1 MEVMSRD
8 IMQMLSELFMRE
20 KMSFNNIFELSMDI
34 ISRDWN
40 LRADQIRLEINIFN
54 INSNQSLE

>member
-1 MEVMSRD
+1 MEGMSRD
-8 IMQMLSELFMRE
+8 IVQMLYELFMRE
-20 KMSFNNIFELSMDI
+20 KMSFNNIFELSVDI
-34 ISRDWN
+34 ISRGWN